1 MCGRF
6 TLRTP
11 PAVLLEHFRLNSI
24 PGHGARL
31 NICPT
36 EKIAVIR
43 QREPQQREFVWM
55 QWGLIPRWAKDP
67 KSSRPL
73 INARAE
79 SAASKPAFRDSFRR
93 RRCLIPADGFYEW
106 QKIGSRKQPHLF
118 RRKDGE
124 PFAFAGL
131 WERWGSD
138 QDRLESCTI
147 LTTSANELVGALHD
161 RMPVILGPADY
172 DRWLDPSV
180 VDATELEPLLDAFPA
195 DEMVDEEIEGRLVPD
210 ADSIA
215 SPADSLPENRP
226 RQKRLI

>member
-11 PAVLLEHFRLNSI
+11 PALLVEHFRLNSI
-24 PGHGARL
+24 PALVARS

-36 EKIAVIR
+36 QTIGVIR
-43 QREPQQREFVWM
+43 QSERPQGEFVWM
-55 QWGLIPRWAKDP
+55 QWGLVPRWAKDL

-106 QKIGSRKQPHLF
+106 KTTGSRKQPHWF
-118 RRKDGE
+118 RRKDGG
-124 PFAFAGL
+124 PIAFAGL
-131 WERWGSD
+131 WEWWGSE

-147 LTTSANELVGALHD
+147 LTTSANELIAGLHD

-172 DRWLDPSV
+172 DQWLDPSV
-180 VDATELEPLLDAFPA
+180 VDAAELRAAARFLSG
-195 DEMVDEEIEGRLVPD
+195 GR
-210 ADSIA
+210 
-215 SPADSLPENRP
+215 NG
-226 RQKRLI
+226 